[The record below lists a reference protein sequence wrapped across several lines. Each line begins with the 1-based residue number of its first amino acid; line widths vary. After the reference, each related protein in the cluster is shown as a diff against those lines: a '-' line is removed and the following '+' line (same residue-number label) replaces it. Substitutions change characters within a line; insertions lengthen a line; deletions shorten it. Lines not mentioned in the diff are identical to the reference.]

1 MTPEDIK
8 KLLQGLQTA
17 PDIQQPTE
25 FGGREPTTTPL
36 TAKEKVAKL
45 AAEDALLKAEIAKS
59 DSVGRADRV
68 GRTEKADGRKVRFRE
83 RPKTDLEK
91 ALFIDPNGPT
101 EGDYEEERSTM
112 PINVLGSY

>member
-1 MTPEDIK
+1 MTPEDMK

-25 FGGREPTTTPL
+25 FGGREPMTTPL

-59 DSVGRADRV
+59 DPVGRADRI
-68 GRTEKADGRKVRFRE
+68 GGRKVKLKKS
-83 RPKTDLEK
+83 PKTDLEK
-91 ALFIDPNGPT
+91 ALFVEEEPT
-101 EGDYEEERSTM
+101 EEDYEEERAIM
-112 PINVLGSY
+112 PINILGSY